1 MQFRKGRTA
10 TARHGM
16 AAGSAVGFFL
26 EVRAVEGSCGIPGG
40 LPLRRQKPKA
50 ESAASS
56 VHGSAGVWS
65 ADAAPHPSADI
76 HASTAREERGFGD
89 STLRHVFRRYRPA
102 MAGKDMRIL
111 AILLLVISVV
121 PGRANEAD
129 HLGDHILNCLPIRV
143 GGRHPSQGHV
153 RGDLGQ
159 GWQSP
164 VDFRCFLGTS
174 FSRGRDSGT
183 TTLEIGPELLASG
196 HQKETRTAHRGLE
209 QILTRSHLLR

>member
-1 MQFRKGRTA
+1 
-10 TARHGM
+10 
-16 AAGSAVGFFL
+16 
-26 EVRAVEGSCGIPGG
+26 
-40 LPLRRQKPKA
+40 LRRQKPKA

-129 HLGDHILNCLPIRV
+129 HLGDHILNCLPLRV
-143 GGRHPSQGHV
+143 SVVDIHLKATFEATLDKAGKV
-153 RGDLGQ
+153 
-159 GWQSP
+159 QSIS
-164 VDFRCFLGTS
+164 VVS
-174 FSRGRDSGT
+174 
-183 TTLEIGPELLASG
+183 
-196 HQKETRTAHRGLE
+196 
-209 QILTRSHLLR
+209 